1 MAALLPRP
9 TRDADRTAAARR
21 QAILAPLL
29 ALGLLSADLEFSPA
43 AAFERDTLTI
53 ETEAGASHRFDIELA
68 VDPADRSRGLM
79 FRQSMPADHGMLFDF
94 ERSQPVTMWMRNTVL
109 PLDMLFIEE
118 SGRVAWIAADTT
130 PYSEALIEA
139 PVPVRAVLELNAGT
153 AKRLGIAPGA
163 RVVHKLFAPRP
174 G

>member
-1 MAALLPRP
+1 MAELPRP
-9 TRDADRTAAARR
+9 SRDPADRTAAARR

-43 AAFERDTLTI
+43 AAFERGTLTV
-53 ETEAGASHRFDIELA
+53 ETEAGAAHRFEVELA
-68 VDPADRSRGLM
+68 LEPADRSRGLM
-79 FRQSMPADHGMLFDF
+79 FRETMPADHGMLFDF
-94 ERSQPVTMWMRNTVL
+94 ERSQPVTMWMRNTIL
-109 PLDMLFIEE
+109 PLDMLFIEDT
-118 SGRVAWIAADTT
+118 GRVAWVASDTT
-130 PYSEALIEA
+130 PFSEDLIEA

-163 RVVHKLFAPRP
+163 RVVHRLFVRP

>member
-1 MAALLPRP
+1 MAVAPPPPSREP
-9 TRDADRTAAARR
+9 DRTAAARR

-29 ALGLLSADLEFSPA
+29 ALGLLTSDLEFRPA
-43 AAFERDTLTI
+43 AAFERGTLTI
-53 ETEAGASHRFDIELA
+53 ETEAGVSHRLEIELA
-68 VDPADRSRGLM
+68 ADPADRSRGLM
-79 FRQSMPADHGMLFDF
+79 FRESMPPDHGMLFDF
-94 ERSQPVTMWMRNTVL
+94 ERPQRVTMWMRNTVL

-118 SGRVAWIAADTT
+118 TGRVAWVAADTT
-130 PYSEALIEA
+130 PYSEELIEA

-163 RVVHKLFAPRP
+163 KVVHPMFARP

>member
-1 MAALLPRP
+1 MAELPRLS
-9 TRDADRTAAARR
+9 RDADRTAAARR

-43 AAFERDTLTI
+43 AAFQRDTLTI
-53 ETEAGASHRFDIELA
+53 ETEAGASHRFDIEVA

-94 ERSQPVTMWMRNTVL
+94 ERSQPITMWMRNTVL

-130 PYSEALIEA
+130 PFSEALIEA

-163 RVVHKLFAPRP
+163 RVVHKLFAARP